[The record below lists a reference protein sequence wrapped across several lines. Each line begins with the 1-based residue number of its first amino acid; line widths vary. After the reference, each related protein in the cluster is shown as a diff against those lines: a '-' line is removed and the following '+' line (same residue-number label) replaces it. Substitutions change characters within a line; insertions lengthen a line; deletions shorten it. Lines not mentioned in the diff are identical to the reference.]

1 MKKRIL
7 RTATVL
13 LIIIGILA
21 LVYPSLSNLIS
32 DIHATQV
39 INEYNSSIQT
49 MDKDKLNSQKQK
61 AKQYNKGLSETVVK
75 DDKDSLKKPVSSFN
89 DGEMEGYITIPKI
102 NAALP
107 IYEGTKEG
115 VLSKG
120 VGHVKGTS
128 LPCGGESTHCAIAG
142 HSGLAN
148 AEMFSRLEELSI
160 GDTFSIKFLDS
171 DLEYKVDDIQ
181 ILKPKDADG
190 YVKIV
195 NNEDYCTLIT
205 CTPITVNTH
214 RLLVRGKRV
223 VEEAKANTRHISKA
237 EDVLGDKQNKN
248 WFIVFV
254 FVSVPVLFCVVL
266 FIILFRRR
274 RKRNA

>member
-89 DGEMEGYITIPKI
+89 DG
-102 NAALP
+102 
-107 IYEGTKEG
+107 
-115 VLSKG
+115 
-120 VGHVKGTS
+120 
-128 LPCGGESTHCAIAG
+128 
-142 HSGLAN
+142 
-148 AEMFSRLEELSI
+148 
-160 GDTFSIKFLDS
+160 
-171 DLEYKVDDIQ
+171 
-181 ILKPKDADG
+181 
-190 YVKIV
+190 
-195 NNEDYCTLIT
+195 
-205 CTPITVNTH
+205 
-214 RLLVRGKRV
+214 
-223 VEEAKANTRHISKA
+223 
-237 EDVLGDKQNKN
+237 
-248 WFIVFV
+248 
-254 FVSVPVLFCVVL
+254 
-266 FIILFRRR
+266 
-274 RKRNA
+274 

>member
-128 LPCGGESTHCAIAG
+128 LPCGGKSTHCAIAG

-148 AEMFSRLEELSI
+148 AEMFSRLEELRL

-205 CTPITVNTH
+205 CTPVTVNTH
-214 RLLVRGKRV
+214 RLLVRGKRI
-223 VEEAKANTRHISKA
+223 VEEARDNTRHISKA
-237 EDVLGDKQNKN
+237 DDVLGDKQNKN